1 MSNTNTDALSDYI
14 QDFYNNP
21 AKVEDYKIN
30 FLKNHYFPTINA
42 ILNCSFEE
50 FKIGMSKHNNII
62 WFCNINIPNY
72 QVIYDFKNDLYYIKE
87 KDPKPYSIKIENYID
102 KINEEPRKRKRNIYI
117 ETNELYSTCLMPCN
131 IA

>member
-1 MSNTNTDALSDYI
+1 MSNTNTAALTDYI

-62 WFCNINIPNY
+62 WFCNINKPNY
-72 QVIYDFKNDLYYIKE
+72 LVMYDFKNDLYYIKE
-87 KDPKPYSIKIENYID
+87 KHPKPYSIKIEDYIN
-102 KINEEPRKRKRNIYI
+102 KKNEEPRKRKRNIYI
-117 ETNELYSTCLMPCN
+117 ETNELYSTCLMGCN
-131 IA
+131 AF